1 MAGTR
6 ELSFAQSNLPRHSGT
21 YEGMLRHLG
30 HKLMLNSN
38 ITVSVFCACLILAGC
53 TIGPNY
59 SRPTAAAPT
68 EYKEMAGW
76 KTAEP
81 RDDELRGNWWEIYND
96 PVLNGL
102 EGAVNV
108 SNQTLAQAEAQFRQ
122 ARALVAQARAGYF
135 PTVDLSASTNRSR
148 AASSSTGA
156 SRGAVSSHSIALD
169 ASWEPDL
176 WGRVRRTVEANVANA
191 QASAAD
197 LELTR
202 LSVHAELAQNYFAVR
217 ALDAQQQLLE
227 NTVSAYETSLK
238 LTQNR
243 YNAGVVARLDVVQAD
258 ALLKGT
264 QAQLLDVGVTRAQFE
279 HAIAVLIGKAP
290 AEFSLP
296 RMPVLGEPPPVPV
309 GLPSELLERRPD
321 IAAAERR
328 VASAN
333 AQIGVAQSA
342 YFPALSLSASAG
354 FQSLAIGQ
362 LLSAPARFWSLGAAL
377 AQTVFDAGLRRA
389 RTAQAIAAY
398 DATVA
403 GYRQT
408 VLLGFQEVE
417 DNLAALRI
425 LEQETL
431 VQAEALAGARLTL
444 ELTLNQYKAGTVS
457 YLNVLIAQTT
467 ALTSERNA
475 VDLRNRR
482 LAASVLLIRAL
493 GGGWHSGLLPAER
506 QINSAGADTNR

>member
-1 MAGTR
+1 
-6 ELSFAQSNLPRHSGT
+6 
-21 YEGMLRHLG
+21 
-30 HKLMLNSN
+30 
-38 ITVSVFCACLILAGC
+38 
-53 TIGPNY
+53 
-59 SRPTAAAPT
+59 
-68 EYKEMAGW
+68 
-76 KTAEP
+76 
-81 RDDELRGNWWEIYND
+81 
-96 PVLNGL
+96 
-102 EGAVNV
+102 
-108 SNQTLAQAEAQFRQ
+108 
-122 ARALVAQARAGYF
+122 VA
-135 PTVDLSASTNRSR
+135 S
-148 AASSSTGA
+148 
-156 SRGAVSSHSIALD
+156 
-169 ASWEPDL
+169 
-176 WGRVRRTVEANVANA
+176 A

-197 LELTR
+197 VESTR
-202 LSVHAELAQNYFAVR
+202 LSLQADLAQNYFALR

-264 QAQLLDVGVTRAQFE
+264 QAQLLDVGVARAQFE
-279 HAIAVLIGKAP
+279 HAIAVLVGKAP

-296 RMPVLGEPPPVPV
+296 HMPVLSEPPPVPV

-321 IAAAERR
+321 IAAGERR

-333 AQIGVAQSA
+333 AQIGVAQAA

-354 FQSLAIGQ
+354 FQSAAIGQ
-362 LLSAPARFWSLGAAL
+362 LLSAPARFWSLGASL
-377 AQTVFDAGLRRA
+377 AQAIFDAGLRRA
-389 RTAQAIAAY
+389 RTAQAIAVY

-403 GYRQT
+403 AYRQT
-408 VLLGFQEVE
+408 VLFSFQEVE

-431 VQAEALAGARLTL
+431 VQAEALAGTRLSL

-457 YLNVLIAQTT
+457 YLNVLIAQTA

-475 VDLRNRR
+475 VDLRSRR

-493 GGGWHSGLLPAER
+493 GGGWTASLLPAAG
-506 QINSAGADTNR
+506 QINNAGADANR